1 MFVDMKYLNL
11 FLVIDIC
18 ICIYVYNC
26 IINFFKVY
34 DRNFIIDKL
43 EVRSCEVRI
52 KFDFEAI

>member
-1 MFVDMKYLNL
+1 MY
-11 FLVIDIC
+11 
-18 ICIYVYNC
+18 IYVYNC